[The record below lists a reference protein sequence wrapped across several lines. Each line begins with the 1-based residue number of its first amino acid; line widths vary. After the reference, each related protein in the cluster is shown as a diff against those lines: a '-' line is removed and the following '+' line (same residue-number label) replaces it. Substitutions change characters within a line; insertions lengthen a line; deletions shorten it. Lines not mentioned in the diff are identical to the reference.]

1 MDQRLK
7 LDVQRQKSKQLREE
21 RESAHKKNEELKM
34 QLDELNLP
42 VDELRELFRSKIKKE
57 EEYNKGLEERAKD
70 LKRLIDN

>member
-21 RESAHKKNEELKM
+21 KESAAKKNEELKM